1 MRILPHHQDTGG
13 FFVAVL
19 EKVKSLPWESEAYIL
34 NQNVQNLN
42 DNENKDGIPEEENKD
57 VIIPKE
63 ENKDGIIPKEKNKDR
78 IIPKEETSRDEFSES
93 GKRILEEEKKTREL
107 QRKRRRIVGYR
118 EDPFVFFKDET
129 EDVWQSI
136 K

>member
-19 EKVKSLPWESEAYIL
+19 EKIKSLPWESETCAL
-34 NQNVQNLN
+34 NQSVQDA
-42 DNENKDGIPEEENKD
+42 DNENRDKHVLE
-57 VIIPKE
+57 KE
-63 ENKDGIIPKEKNKDR
+63 VSQ
-78 IIPKEETSRDEFSES
+78 ETELTES
-93 GKRILEEEKKTREL
+93 GKRTLEEEKKSREP
-107 QRKRRRIVGYR
+107 QKKRRRIIGYR
-118 EDPFVFFKDET
+118 EDPFVFFKDQT

>member
-19 EKVKSLPWESEAYIL
+19 EKVKPLPWESEVDIKRENML
-34 NQNVQNLN
+34 NQNVQNLSDN
-42 DNENKDGIPEEENKD
+42 DNKDGL
-57 VIIPKE
+57 
-63 ENKDGIIPKEKNKDR
+63 
-78 IIPKEETSRDEFSES
+78 IPKEETSRNELSEN
-93 GKRILEEEKKTREL
+93 GKRILEEEKKSRDL

>member
-19 EKVKSLPWESEAYIL
+19 EKVKPLPWESEANIL
-34 NQNVQNLN
+34 NQNVQNLS
-42 DNENKDGIPEEENKD
+42 DNGNKDEFIS
-57 VIIPKE
+57 
-63 ENKDGIIPKEKNKDR
+63 
-78 IIPKEETSRDEFSES
+78 KEETSRDEHIAES
-93 GKRILEEEKKTREL
+93 GKRLLEEEKKRDL
-107 QRKRRRIVGYR
+107 QRKRRKIVGYR

>member
-19 EKVKSLPWESEAYIL
+19 EKVKSLPWENETCTLS
-34 NQNVQNLN
+34 QNTQDVSG
-42 DNENKDGIPEEENKD
+42 NENKDED
-57 VIIPKE
+57 VLKGE
-63 ENKDGIIPKEKNKDR
+63 ASQDANL
-78 IIPKEETSRDEFSES
+78 SES
-93 GKRILEEEKKTREL
+93 GKRALEEEKRLREPPK
-107 QRKRRRIVGYR
+107 KRRRMTGYR
-118 EDPFVFFKDET
+118 EDPFVFFKDQT

>member
-19 EKVKSLPWESEAYIL
+19 EKVKSLPWESETCIL
-34 NQNVQNLN
+34 SKNIQDVDN
-42 DNENKDGIPEEENKD
+42 NENKNKHILEEASQDIKL
-57 VIIPKE
+57 
-63 ENKDGIIPKEKNKDR
+63 
-78 IIPKEETSRDEFSES
+78 SES
-93 GKRILEEEKKTREL
+93 GKRTLEEEKKSRES
-107 QRKRRRIVGYR
+107 QKKRKRIVGYR

>member
-19 EKVKSLPWESEAYIL
+19 EKVKSLPWENETCVS
-34 NQNVQNLN
+34 NQNAQNS
-42 DNENKDGIPEEENKD
+42 NENKDKHVLDEEPSQDTKL
-57 VIIPKE
+57 
-63 ENKDGIIPKEKNKDR
+63 
-78 IIPKEETSRDEFSES
+78 SES
-93 GKRILEEEKKTREL
+93 GKRTLEKEKKSREP
-107 QRKRRRIVGYR
+107 QKKRRRMIGYR
-118 EDPFVFFKDET
+118 EDPFVFFKDQT

>member
-19 EKVKSLPWESEAYIL
+19 EKVKSLPWESEACIL
-34 NQNVQNLN
+34 NQNVPNLS
-42 DNENKDGIPEEENKD
+42 DNENKDGL
-57 VIIPKE
+57 
-63 ENKDGIIPKEKNKDR
+63 
-78 IIPKEETSRDEFSES
+78 IPKEETSQDKLSES
-93 GKRILEEEKKTREL
+93 GKRILEEEKKSRDL

>member
-19 EKVKSLPWESEAYIL
+19 EKLKPLPWENTACTLS
-34 NQNVQNLN
+34 QNTQNLN
-42 DNENKDGIPEEENKD
+42 DNDSKNELSVE
-57 VIIPKE
+57 KE
-63 ENKDGIIPKEKNKDR
+63 AV
-78 IIPKEETSRDEFSES
+78 RDAES
-93 GKRILEEEKKTREL
+93 LTEGKRTLAEEKKSCGP

-118 EDPFVFFKDET
+118 EDPFVFFKNET

>member
-19 EKVKSLPWESEAYIL
+19 EKVKSLPWENETCVL
-34 NQNVQNLN
+34 NQNAQDAD
-42 DNENKDGIPEEENKD
+42 DNEKKDKHILEEASQDSN
-57 VIIPKE
+57 
-63 ENKDGIIPKEKNKDR
+63 
-78 IIPKEETSRDEFSES
+78 FLES
-93 GKRILEEEKKTREL
+93 GKRTLEEEKKSREP
-107 QRKRRRIVGYR
+107 QKKRRRMVGYR
-118 EDPFVFFKDET
+118 EDPFVFFKDQT

>member
-19 EKVKSLPWESEAYIL
+19 EKVKSLPWENEVDIKPDIKPEYIL
-34 NQNVQNLN
+34 NQNVQNLS
-42 DNENKDGIPEEENKD
+42 DNANKDEL
-57 VIIPKE
+57 
-63 ENKDGIIPKEKNKDR
+63 
-78 IIPKEETSRDEFSES
+78 IPKEETSRNELSEN
-93 GKRILEEEKKTREL
+93 GKRILEEEKKTRDL

>member
-19 EKVKSLPWESEAYIL
+19 EKVKSLPWENEICTSSQNIQNSDDSEKK
-34 NQNVQNLN
+34 
-42 DNENKDGIPEEENKD
+42 NELSLEEEAA
-57 VIIPKE
+57 
-63 ENKDGIIPKEKNKDR
+63 
-78 IIPKEETSRDEFSES
+78 RDEKFSRNR
-93 GKRILEEEKKTREL
+93 KRALEEEKKS
-107 QRKRRRIVGYR
+107 QRKRKRITGYR

>member
-19 EKVKSLPWESEAYIL
+19 EKVKSLPWEGETCVL
-34 NQNVQNLN
+34 NQNAQDADN
-42 DNENKDGIPEEENKD
+42 NENKNKHVHEEDSSQDTKL
-57 VIIPKE
+57 
-63 ENKDGIIPKEKNKDR
+63 
-78 IIPKEETSRDEFSES
+78 SES
-93 GKRILEEEKKTREL
+93 GKRTLEEEKRLREP
-107 QRKRRRIVGYR
+107 QKKRRRIVGYR

>member
-19 EKVKSLPWESEAYIL
+19 EKVKSLPWESEVCIL
-34 NQNVQNLN
+34 NQNEPHLN
-42 DNENKDGIPEEENKD
+42 DNENKDGL
-57 VIIPKE
+57 
-63 ENKDGIIPKEKNKDR
+63 
-78 IIPKEETSRDEFSES
+78 PKEETSQDKLSTS
-93 GKRILEEEKKTREL
+93 GKRILEEEKKSRDL

>member
-19 EKVKSLPWESEAYIL
+19 EKVKSLPWESEASTL
-34 NQNVQNLN
+34 NQSVQSSG
-42 DNENKDGIPEEENKD
+42 DNEKEDKPDLEDEDTSDAKFSENK
-57 VIIPKE
+57 
-63 ENKDGIIPKEKNKDR
+63 
-78 IIPKEETSRDEFSES
+78 
-93 GKRILEEEKKTREL
+93 KRILEEDKKLRES

>member
-1 MRILPHHQDTGG
+1 MSNKLQEERQSYHILLYITLLFHQLCSMRILPHHQDTGG

-19 EKVKSLPWESEAYIL
+19 EKIALLPWENKTCTLSQSV
-34 NQNVQNLN
+34 QNVG
-42 DNENKDGIPEEENKD
+42 DKNELSLEEEAL
-57 VIIPKE
+57 
-63 ENKDGIIPKEKNKDR
+63 
-78 IIPKEETSRDEFSES
+78 RDAKLLQS
-93 GKRILEEEKKTREL
+93 GKRILEEEKKSRDS
-107 QRKRRRIVGYR
+107 QRKRRKIVGYR